1 MDAFALQ
8 TEDHGNCVVL
18 AIAGE
23 VDLGTAPELREKLF
37 ELVADGHRGIVID
50 LTATE
55 FMDST
60 GLGALVA
67 GLKRLRAHQGDMRLV
82 CTTARIRKVFEITH
96 VDRVIP
102 MFDSVDAACADLG
115 TSPSASGDVTPS
127 S

>member
-1 MDAFALQ
+1 MDVFALQ
-8 TEDHGNCVVL
+8 TEDRGACVVL

-37 ELVADGHRGIVID
+37 ELVAEGHRHIVVD
-50 LTATE
+50 LTDTE

-67 GLKRLRAHQGDMRLV
+67 GLKRLRVHHGDMRLV

-102 MFDSVDAACADLG
+102 MFDNVDAACTDLDN
-115 TSPSASGDVTPS
+115 GDTPDGDTPA
-127 S
+127 